1 MSEPLL
7 DPRAGSQTAVQAE
20 ALVPQANHRW
30 LHHSVLVVDDE
41 EGMRSFLTRMLASR
55 CAMVETAASA
65 EAAQLLFNRIHFD
78 LIILDITLPGK
89 SGVTWLAE
97 LREVGYQGEVIL
109 ITAFADIGTAIN
121 ALRAGASDFILKPFR
136 VDQILNSMQRCFDR
150 ARLVREN
157 FILRRTV
164 EEMAGGVEG
173 IIGDSK
179 AVAQLRQ
186 TILRVAAKPSTV
198 LLQGESGVGK
208 EVAAR
213 ALHRCSPRAPRPFV
227 PVNCAA
233 ISADLIESD
242 LFGHVKGAFTGAANA
257 HNGLFYYAQ
266 GGTLFL
272 DEISELPLAMQTKLL
287 RVIEE
292 RMIRPVGSSRE
303 IPVDIRIIASTNR
316 NLSDEVKAGRF
327 RADLFYRL
335 DVVNIRIPAL
345 AERREDVLPLTRH
358 FLAQL
363 QVQLGVPPIHL
374 DSETVGQLQRYDW
387 PGNVRELRNLIE
399 RSLILGYF
407 PLDLLPPESL
417 LPDAVST
424 GSELALDEVEKRHIL
439 EVLAACA
446 GNKSEAARRLGIS
459 RKTMERKCAA
469 WGVG

>member
-1 MSEPLL
+1 M
-7 DPRAGSQTAVQAE
+7 
-20 ALVPQANHRW
+20 
-30 LHHSVLVVDDE
+30 
-41 EGMRSFLTRMLASR
+41 
-55 CAMVETAASA
+55 
-65 EAAQLLFNRIHFD
+65 
-78 LIILDITLPGK
+78 
-89 SGVTWLAE
+89 
-97 LREVGYQGEVIL
+97 
-109 ITAFADIGTAIN
+109 
-121 ALRAGASDFILKPFR
+121 
-136 VDQILNSMQRCFDR
+136 
-150 ARLVREN
+150 
-157 FILRRTV
+157 
-164 EEMAGGVEG
+164 
-173 IIGDSK
+173 
-179 AVAQLRQ
+179 AQLRQ
-186 TILRVAAKPSTV
+186 TILRVAAMPSTV

-233 ISADLIESD
+233 ISAELIESE
-242 LFGHVKGAFTGAANA
+242 LFGHVKGAFTGAADA

-303 IPVDIRIIASTNR
+303 IPVDIRIIAATNR

-363 QVQLGVPPIHL
+363 QVQLGVPSIHL
-374 DSETVGQLQRYDW
+374 DSETVSQLQRYDW
-387 PGNVRELRNLIE
+387 PGNVRELKNLVE

-407 PLDLLPPESL
+407 PLDLLPPASL
-417 LPDAVST
+417 LP
-424 GSELALDEVEKRHIL
+424 RCCPIPCR
-439 EVLAACA
+439 LAASSRWKRWRSATFSMCSRPA
-446 GNKSEAARRLGIS
+446 AATSRKRRGVWESRARPWNGNALPGAWARRAARR
-459 RKTMERKCAA
+459 TQADP
-469 WGVG
+469 